1 MSKQQLSVME
11 CSNRAQLEK
20 LFISTVQELAYTRR
34 SVEVFRDFVNLSAC
48 AFRNSIPFAFSQDV
62 EAEYMKIIGK
72 YSKEK
77 GEPDKFA
84 LLLAITVQALELE
97 CADFLGHVYMSQEMG
112 NECAGQ
118 FFTPTCVA
126 RTMSKMTLGNVKQA
140 IDESASG
147 YITIN
152 DPACGGAVMLIE
164 AVNEAKAQGVDHS
177 QQLCIYAEDT
187 DTVCVHM
194 AYVQLSLLGVPA
206 LVSHRNTISMETWAQ
221 WRTPVW
227 VLNGFDFKEQRR
239 MWRIESAAE
248 GQIAEVVDVESVETL
263 DKPFTVDFKEARQLE
278 LFGV

>member
-1 MSKQQLSVME
+1 MSKKQLSVME

-34 SVEVFRDFVNLSAC
+34 NVEVFRDFVNLSAC

-77 GEPDKFA
+77 GEPEKIA
-84 LLLAITVQALELE
+84 TLLAITVQALELQ
-97 CADFLGHVYMSQEMG
+97 CGDFLGHIYMSQEMG

-126 RTMSKMTLGNVKQA
+126 KAMAKMTLGDIKQA
-140 IDESASG
+140 VSESDSG

-164 AVNEAKAQGVDHS
+164 AISEAKKHGVDHS
-177 QQLCIYAEDT
+177 TQICIYAEDI

-206 LVSHRNTISMETWAQ
+206 IVSHRDTIRMQTWSQ

-227 VLNGFDFKEQRR
+227 VLNSFDFREQRR
-239 MWRIESAAE
+239 MKRLEENSLEPVPETQPEAPAE
-248 GQIAEVVDVESVETL
+248 PVYNVN
-263 DKPFTVDFKEARQLE
+263 FKEARQLE
-278 LFGV
+278 LFAV

>member
-1 MSKQQLSVME
+1 MSKKQLSVME
-11 CSNRAQLEK
+11 CSNRSQLEK

-34 SVEVFRDFVNLSAC
+34 NVEVFRDFVNLSAC
-48 AFRNSIPFAFSQDV
+48 AFRNSIPFDFSQDV
-62 EAEYMKIIGK
+62 EAEYMKIIGN

-112 NECAGQ
+112 NECSGQ

-126 RTMSKMTLGNVKQA
+126 SAMSKMTLGNVKQA

-164 AVNEAKAQGVDHS
+164 AVNDAKAQGVDHS
-177 QQLCIYAEDT
+177 RELCIYAEDI

-206 LVSHRNTISMETWAQ
+206 IVSHRNTISMETWSQ

-227 VLNGFDFKEQRR
+227 VLNGFDFKESRR
-239 MWRIESAAE
+239 MQRIENTDIKQVQDVRELEPAE
-248 GQIAEVVDVESVETL
+248 TQ

-278 LFGV
+278 LFAV